1 MICFKDFSLVNGV
14 DQKAL
19 ENAWMLVD
27 QGKIVDVGSGNA
39 PEAAKTVS
47 LEGKYVMPGMID
59 CHTHITSYVVPGLNC
74 LVSDDTEKLM
84 LVCKNFQYWLEDG
97 VTFVRDVGSFAH
109 NKPEKTIQK
118 LVKMGVI
125 DGPNFY
131 TALQF
136 ITMTGGHGHRFGAR
150 VADGVEEVKKATR
163 EMIRD
168 GADFI
173 KTITTGGAG
182 TEGNDVNAYQYNQ
195 DELEAIVTE
204 AHKAGK
210 KVAAHSHGAEGIK
223 NGVRAGIDTIE
234 HGTMIDDEAIALMVE
249 HGTWLVPTFA
259 ICEQTLD
266 PNNTSAPQY
275 MVEAERK
282 LAPYH
287 KVGFRKAYEAGV
299 RFAAGTDLPATS
311 MRHAVAKELS
321 YMKEAAGMS
330 NLEALQAGT
339 KNAAELIG
347 IDQEYGTLETGKY
360 ADFVVLNENPLDDLT
375 TTERPVYV
383 YQHGIKKK

>member
-1 MICFKDFSLVNGV
+1 MICFKDFSLVNAV
-14 DQKAL
+14 DDKAL

-27 QGKIVDVGSGNA
+27 AGRIVEIGSGST
-39 PEAAKTVS
+39 PEGIETIS
-47 LEGKYVMPGMID
+47 LEGHYVMPGMID

-74 LVSDDTEKLM
+74 LISDDTEKLM
-84 LVCKNFQYWLEDG
+84 LVQKNFRYWLEDG

-109 NKPEKTIQK
+109 NQPEKTIQK
-118 LVKMGVI
+118 LLKLGVI

-131 TALQF
+131 TALKF
-136 ITMTGGHGHRFGAR
+136 ITMTGGHANKFGAR
-150 VADGVEEVKKATR
+150 IADGVEEVKKATR

-195 DELEAIVTE
+195 DELEAIVRE
-204 AHKAGK
+204 AHKVGK

-234 HGTMIDDEAIALMVE
+234 HGTLLDDEAIALMVE

-259 ICEQTLD
+259 ICEQAMD
-266 PNNTSAPQY
+266 PNNTSMPKY
-275 MVEAERK
+275 MIEAEK
-282 LAPYH
+282 KIAPFH
-287 KVGFRKAYEAGV
+287 AKGFKKAYEAGV
-299 RFAAGTDLPATS
+299 KFAAGTDLPATS
-311 MRHAVAKELS
+311 MRNAVAKELS
-321 YMKEAAGMS
+321 YMKKASGMS

-347 IDQEYGTLETGKY
+347 IDREYGTLEVGKY
-360 ADFVVLNENPLDDLT
+360 ADFVVVAENPLEVLD
-375 TTERPVYV
+375 TTERPVQV
-383 YQHGIKKK
+383 YQHGVRKH